1 MIKLNYP
8 NMAFDEQELIDT
20 IEASD
25 SKNYMVQGQ
34 RVVTLGNHPKKNSFD
49 VWLRKRFPKKQDTK
63 LADNY
68 VIDALLK
75 TGKFTATNDICPDS
89 GRLCKSIRLA

>member
-1 MIKLNYP
+1 MIELKYTD
-8 NMAFDEQELIDT
+8 MAFEEQELIDF
-20 IEASD
+20 IKASD
-25 SKNYMVQGQ
+25 SRNYIVQGQ

-49 VWLRKRFPKKQDTK
+49 VWLRKRFPKKRDTK

-75 TGKFTATNDICPDS
+75 TGKFVATKEECPDS
-89 GRLCKSIRLA
+89 GRLCKSIRIA

>member
-8 NMAFDEQELIDT
+8 DMAFDEQELIDT
-20 IEASD
+20 IKAAD

-49 VWLRKRFPKKQDTK
+49 VWLRKRFPKRQDTK

-75 TGKFTATNDICPDS
+75 TGKFTVTNDICPDS

>member
-1 MIKLNYP
+1 MIELKYAG
-8 NMAFDEQELIDT
+8 MAFDEQELIDT
-20 IEASD
+20 ITASNR
-25 SKNYMVQGQ
+25 NYMVQGQ
-34 RVVTLGNHPKKNSFD
+34 RVVTLGNHPKQNSFD
-49 VWLRKRFPKKQDTK
+49 VWLRKRFPKKRDTK

-75 TGKFTATNDICPDS
+75 TGKFIITKEECPDS

>member
-1 MIKLNYP
+1 MIELQYP
-8 NMAFDEQELIDT
+8 ALAFDEQELIDT
-20 IEASD
+20 IKASNE
-25 SKNYMVQGQ
+25 NYMVQGQ
-34 RVVTLGNHPKKNSFD
+34 RVVTLGNHPKKSSFD

-75 TGKFTATNDICPDS
+75 TGRFVATKEKCPDS
-89 GRLCKSIRLA
+89 GRSCKSIRLV

>member
-1 MIKLNYP
+1 MIELHYP
-8 NMAFDEQELIDT
+8 GLAFDEQELIDT
-20 IEASD
+20 IKAS
-25 SKNYMVQGQ
+25 KRTYMVQGQ

-49 VWLRKRFPKKQDTK
+49 VWLRKRFPKKQNTK

-89 GRLCKSIRLA
+89 GRLCKAIRLA